1 MPDLKSV
8 VHFLLVDFG
17 GEYLLVTCDRGK
29 TKSTP
34 SLTDLDCTVRLDWS
48 LTKDTFSP
56 KKSVQVA
63 LLNYIS
69 MTSGNIAQ
77 DFLSHKWACRT
88 RY

>member
-1 MPDLKSV
+1 MPNFKSV
-8 VHFLLVDFG
+8 VQFLLVDFG
-17 GEYLLVTCDRGK
+17 EGSFCSSDGGR
-29 TKSTP
+29 TKLTP

-77 DFLSHKWACRT
+77 DLLSHKWACRT